1 MWREDVRPEPVMMGR
16 LATISQAGAL
26 LDKSER
32 TIRRMIE
39 AGRLVPVRIKGRVYV
54 TRKSLMGL
62 AEDMRGG
69 GQDGAK
75 EPDKPGSD

>member
-1 MWREDVRPEPVMMGR
+1 MWREDMRPEPVMMGR

-39 AGRLVPVRIKGRVYV
+39 AGRLVSVRIKGRVYV
-54 TRKSLMGL
+54 TRKSLM
-62 AEDMRGG
+62 AIAGG
-69 GQDGAK
+69 
-75 EPDKPGSD
+75 EHYESS